1 MEDKILGFQFKHVS
15 EKPTRPSYKFQKLR
29 QFVLKLK
36 QDFWNTT
43 STTLSERDS
52 YTGVFL

>member
-43 STTLSERDS
+43 SATLSERDS